1 MQHDASE
8 FLQHL
13 HRAFASATDCGF
25 WQARLSTAET
35 DVAQVTDQ
43 GSLWPLVLA
52 VPLNAARGARQASL
66 QHLLVQWRNQAS
78 RHAFA
83 SADSLP
89 VLFAVQIHR
98 FGPNGSKLLNPVQW
112 GAAVYVPAF
121 TDNGVHT
128 TSQRYIVDSV
138 IFHLGESVH
147 QGHYRVVFSSEGSAK
162 FITDDNKHTCPV
174 ASGEVET
181 AQKNSYIFFL
191 RRDDAARSDRPR
203 R

>member
-1 MQHDASE
+1 MQHDAGE

-13 HRAFASATDCGF
+13 HH
-25 WQARLSTAET
+25 
-35 DVAQVTDQ
+35 VTDQ

-52 VPLNAARGARQASL
+52 
-66 QHLLVQWRNQAS
+66 AS

-98 FGPNGSKLLNPVQW
+98 FGPEGNKLSNPVQW
-112 GAAVYVPAF
+112 GAAVYMPTF
-121 TDNGVHT
+121 TDSGIRT
-128 TSQRYIVDSV
+128 TSKRYVVDSV

-147 QGHYRVVFSSEGSAK
+147 HGHYRVVFSSEGSAK
-162 FITDDNKHTCPV
+162 FITDDNTSTCPI
-174 ASGEVET
+174 ALGEIET

-191 RRDDAARSDRPR
+191 RRDDSTMSASPR